1 MINLNLSEY
10 LTTRPVVENCS
21 DESEELI
28 TYSYKNNE
36 NIVFH
41 SVFYSKQGE
50 TRQGTIIQS
59 ILNSEKEDLYIRAIR
74 NLYKKMDYSSL
85 LQALENQEISE
96 DEFDVE
102 LENNEEKYLI
112 PYPQETPSPS
122 QIFHITEIVKRI
134 GRVDEITVDEASEL
148 FGVDLSDATNIIETA
163 DSLITI

>member
-74 NLYKKMDYSSL
+74 NLYKN
-85 LQALENQEISE
+85 ALELIRILNKVKILASTIS
-96 DEFDVE
+96 
-102 LENNEEKYLI
+102 
-112 PYPQETPSPS
+112 
-122 QIFHITEIVKRI
+122 
-134 GRVDEITVDEASEL
+134 
-148 FGVDLSDATNIIETA
+148 
-163 DSLITI
+163 